1 MIHIYDCNE
10 TFLYEIIEKYKE
22 LQTQEQKDE
31 VFSSFCSAIWS
42 CGNKRRT
49 YKKAIRFK
57 VAKNLLG
64 TPVGQVFDAW
74 SMIEY
79 KYYKSVSKN
88 QNWCSIIRQKIN
100 NIYTKYFDKEV
111 ILNKEYMDLLKKPK
125 QLYYKWASGV
135 DMTEEN
141 ATSVIDDIM
150 DKALTT
156 KERFQKE
163 KMTLSW
169 NEYKI
174 IIEGFLRKCFDNCKL
189 IDEYEDKTKLVNNF
203 DFITEDHFYV
213 KYINRSLS
221 YYIRNY
227 QKEYYGVK
235 RGHNNKYTRCKQCG
249 ALIEKTGNK
258 KMYCGECKRKNDLIR
273 YKKYNEKRN
282 TTNRKA

>member
-1 MIHIYDCNE
+1 M
-10 TFLYEIIEKYKE
+10 T
-22 LQTQEQKDE
+22 
-31 VFSSFCSAIWS
+31 
-42 CGNKRRT
+42 
-49 YKKAIRFK
+49 
-57 VAKNLLG
+57 

-88 QNWCSIIRQKIN
+88 QNWCSIIRQKVN

-125 QLYYKWASGV
+125 QLYYKWASGT
-135 DMTEEN
+135 DMTEKDV
-141 ATSVIDDIM
+141 TSAIDDIM
-150 DKALTT
+150 DEALTM
-156 KERFQKE
+156 KGRFQRE

-169 NEYKI
+169 NEYKN

-235 RGHNNKYTRCKQCG
+235 RGHNNKYARCKQCG

-258 KMYCGECKRKNDLIR
+258 KMYCNECKRKNDLIR
-273 YKKYNEKRN
+273 YKKYNKKRN